1 MRVQV
6 GSYVLR
12 LVVFMLI
19 IPVDTSEAERIRSF
33 FSLMNDI
40 KTSGR
45 SRLCQQNLA
54 AMMIWHYHGRNMEF
68 KNVLVCEILK
78 EFRALVGPSGRNAH
92 TAAAAIVYPWNGQQR
107 PAW

>member
-1 MRVQV
+1 MVAGR
-6 GSYVLR
+6 
-12 LVVFMLI
+12 VVFMLI
-19 IPVDTSEAERIRSF
+19 IPVDTSEAERI

-54 AMMIWHYHGRNMEF
+54 AMMIWHYKYHGRNMEF
-68 KNVLVCEILK
+68 KNVPVCEILK
-78 EFRALVGPSGRNAH
+78 EFRALAGPSGRNAH

-107 PAW
+107 PAWSPEVQN